1 MTAVFDSYAAYYDL
15 LYRDKNYSAEANF
28 VDELLAKHGVP
39 DRGTLLE
46 LGCGTGK
53 HAAELARKGYGIHGL
68 DVSVSMVQAANDQK
82 PSEIAQLLQFELG
95 DVRTARIGRQFDAV
109 ISLFHV
115 ASYQVTNADLTAMFQ
130 TAAMHLKAGG
140 VFLFDCWYGPGVLTD
155 LPVTRV
161 KRMSGATAN
170 VLRIAEPVMHP
181 NENIVDVNY
190 TVQVQQR
197 GEDHVSEIHETHRM
211 RYLFTPELE
220 WILERAGLQMVE
232 SVDWLT
238 GTPIG
243 LKSWTATFVA
253 VKLA

>member
-15 LYRDKNYSAEANF
+15 LYGDKNYSAEANF
-28 VDELLAKHGVP
+28 VDDLLAKHGVP

-82 PSEIAQLLQFELG
+82 PSEFAQLLQFELG

-130 TAAMHLKAGG
+130 TGSNAFEGRRC
-140 VFLFDCWYGPGVLTD
+140 VFIRLLVWPRSAYRSACH
-155 LPVTRV
+155 
-161 KRMSGATAN
+161 K
-170 VLRIAEPVMHP
+170 
-181 NENIVDVNY
+181 
-190 TVQVQQR
+190 
-197 GEDHVSEIHETHRM
+197 SEAHEWC
-211 RYLFTPELE
+211 YSECAQNC
-220 WILERAGLQMVE
+220 RACHAPQ
-232 SVDWLT
+232 
-238 GTPIG
+238 
-243 LKSWTATFVA
+243 
-253 VKLA
+253 